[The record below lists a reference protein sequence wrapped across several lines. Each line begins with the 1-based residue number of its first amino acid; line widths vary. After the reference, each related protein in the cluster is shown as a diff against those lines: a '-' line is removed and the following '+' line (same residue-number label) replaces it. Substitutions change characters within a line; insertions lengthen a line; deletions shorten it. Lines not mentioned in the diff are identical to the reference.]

1 MDLQP
6 YVEALQ
12 ADLASAAAAGTP
24 EAQSTASLLAV
35 ALEPAVRLC
44 LLEALSAMAAEI
56 TDQTGTTQVE
66 LRMRGREPEVV
77 VATADPA
84 AFAAP
89 IVPPPPGGPS
99 SSSTSSDDEEDRGTA
114 RLTLRMPDQMKAGAE
129 QRAAAEGL
137 SLNAWL
143 VRVIANALRPAPFDR
158 PALPHDRG
166 RRLTGFA
173 RG

>member
-24 EAQSTASLLAV
+24 EAQSTANLLAV

-44 LLEALSAMAAEI
+44 LLDALSAMAAEI
-56 TDQTGTTQVE
+56 TDQSGTTQVE

-84 AFAAP
+84 PFAPPVEPPAP
-89 IVPPPPGGPS
+89 TGAS
-99 SSSTSSDDEEDRGTA
+99 SSSASSDDEEDRGTA
-114 RLTLRMPDQMKAGAE
+114 RLTLRMPDQMKVGAE

-143 VRVIANALRPAPFDR
+143 VRVIATALRPTAAR
-158 PALPHDRG
+158 PAQSYDRG

>member
-12 ADLASAAAAGTP
+12 EDLASAAAAGTS
-24 EAQSTASLLAV
+24 ETQAVAVLLAV

-44 LLEALSAMAAEI
+44 LLDALSAMAAEV
-56 TDQTGTTQVE
+56 TEANDLTQVD

-77 VATADPA
+77 VTTVEAA
-84 AFAAP
+84 AFAP
-89 IVPPPPGGPS
+89 PVVPPVIGATPS
-99 SSSTSSDDEEDRGTA
+99 SVAGDDDEDRGTA
-114 RLTLRMPDQMKAGAE
+114 RLTLRMPEPLKVQAE
-129 QRAAAEGL
+129 QRATAEGL
-137 SLNAWL
+137 SVNAWL
-143 VRVIANALRPAPFDR
+143 VRVIANALRPSGPRLAHPID
-158 PALPHDRG
+158 HG

>member
-12 ADLASAAAAGTP
+12 ADLASAAAAGTA

-44 LLEALSAMAAEI
+44 LLDALSAMAAEI
-56 TDQTGTTQVE
+56 TDQTGSVQVE

-77 VATADPA
+77 VLAADPA
-84 AFAAP
+84 AFAP
-89 IVPPPPGGPS
+89 PVEPPPAGAS
-99 SSSTSSDDEEDRGTA
+99 SSSASSDDEEDRGTA
-114 RLTLRMPDQMKAGAE
+114 RLTLRLPDQLKAGAE

-143 VRVIANALRPAPFDR
+143 VRVVAGALRPGPFAR
-158 PALPHDRG
+158 PVPTHDRG
-166 RRLTGFA
+166 RRITGFA